1 MLTVSCNHVEEQSVQ
16 AIQQQK
22 PDQKSHSLSSYDI
35 ACYDFI
41 KGWLR
46 ASNWTHEVL
55 FSEKW
60 KNIQMSLWL
69 KQNKMSA
76 SEVLTLF
83 PFKWSRFFWG
93 YWQIFVHVLNISHNV
108 IFLFKYILI
117 LKSLYFCLV
126 FQCKCAPLLCICFS
140 MVFFQVNW
148 IQL

>member
-1 MLTVSCNHVEEQSVQ
+1 
-16 AIQQQK
+16 
-22 PDQKSHSLSSYDI
+22 
-35 ACYDFI
+35 
-41 KGWLR
+41 
-46 ASNWTHEVL
+46 
-55 FSEKW
+55 
-60 KNIQMSLWL
+60 MSLCL

-126 FQCKCAPLLCICFS
+126 FQCKCAPLFCICFS
-140 MVFFQVNW
+140 MVFFSKLNELNCNGDLLKVVSSHL
-148 IQL
+148 IKHILFHSVYSLLGHKSLQLPSGTLLLMPSTRKLVSPSFEITSPPCL